1 MRHAISGR
9 KFNRKSSHRKS
20 LFVNLSNS
28 LIRNE
33 QIKTTLFKAKDL
45 RPFIEKIITI
55 GKNNNLHSKRRVFSI
70 LRDKES
76 VKKVFSVLSKR
87 YQKRP
92 GGYTRIIKSG
102 FRYGDSSPM
111 AVIEFL
117 NRDKDAKGLKDRE
130 RIKELENTKSEKSVP
145 MTDGP
150 LPGVPKIEKED
161 KKENKDQ
168 TK

>member
-55 GKNNNLHSKRRVFSI
+55 GKNNDLHSKRRVFSI

-111 AVIEFL
+111 AIIEFL
-117 NRDKDAKGLKDRE
+117 NRDKEAKGLKDRE
-130 RIKELENTKSEKSVP
+130 RIKELENTKSGKPVPTIDDSSSDLPNIKEEK
-145 MTDGP
+145 
-150 LPGVPKIEKED
+150 

>member
-1 MRHAISGR
+1 MRHLISGR
-9 KFNRKSSHRKS
+9 KLNRKSSHRRA
-20 LFVNLSNS
+20 LFINLSNS

-55 GKNNNLHSKRRVFSI
+55 GKHDSLHSKRRIFSI
-70 LRDKES
+70 LRDKEN
-76 VKKVFSVLSKR
+76 VKKVFGVLSKR
-87 YQKRP
+87 YLKRP

-117 NRDKDAKGLKDRE
+117 NRDKEAKGLKDRQ
-130 RIKELENTKSEKSVP
+130 RISKLEAKKNNQLENTKVQPK
-145 MTDGP
+145 P
-150 LPGVPKIEKED
+150 LKVSED
-161 KKENKDQ
+161 KKEIKDQ
-168 TK
+168 KK

>member
-1 MRHAISGR
+1 M
-9 KFNRKSSHRKS
+9 
-20 LFVNLSNS
+20 V
-28 LIRNE
+28 
-33 QIKTTLFKAKDL
+33 
-45 RPFIEKIITI
+45 KIII
-55 GKNNNLHSKRRVFSI
+55 YIQKKSFFSI

-117 NRDKDAKGLKDRE
+117 NRDKDAKGFKDRQ
-130 RIKELENTKSEKSVP
+130 RTKELKTLNQKNQFPKMMILHLMYQKSK
-145 MTDGP
+145 
-150 LPGVPKIEKED
+150 KR